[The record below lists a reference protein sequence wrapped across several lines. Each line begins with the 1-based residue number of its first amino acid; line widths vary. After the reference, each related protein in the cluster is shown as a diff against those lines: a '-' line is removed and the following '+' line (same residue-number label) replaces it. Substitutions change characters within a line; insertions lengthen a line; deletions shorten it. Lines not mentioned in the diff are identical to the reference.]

1 MAIIDTIA
9 SQISNYDMQVQNVAP
24 NYTCTNI
31 LLVYFIEK

>member
-24 NYTCTNI
+24 NYTNI